1 MHPAPPVDSAERFSY
16 KLATHEEVL
25 EDLSRY
31 IHLWPMFNR
40 LLTPKSRFL
49 LNLPEEELSSLER
62 ICFQVEQA

>member
-31 IHLWPMFNR
+31 INSTYVQFSSYAK
-40 LLTPKSRFL
+40 KS
-49 LNLPEEELSSLER
+49 LSFKSPR
-62 ICFQVEQA
+62 GRTIVS